1 MQNQKGKKT
10 YSRMSDDIFLT
21 PQLRTGPTSRLLKRR
36 SQMQPPRL
44 EVTSFPDTMDV
55 TTASQRDFDVPV
67 SWY

>member
-1 MQNQKGKKT
+1 
-10 YSRMSDDIFLT
+10 MSDDIFLT